1 MLQEYQRILVAVDGS
16 ESANRALRKAVAVAK
31 RNDATLFITHVI
43 DTRAFQPYEAF
54 DASVSK
60 SAKSEANATLN
71 ACKLYAA
78 NHGLSDVHLLLE
90 HGSPKKLIA
99 RDLPNDYD
107 IDLIML
113 GATGLNTVER
123 FFIGSVSE
131 NVVRSA
137 LCDVLVVRTDTENN
151 YEIGH

>member
-43 DTRAFQPYEAF
+43 DTRDFQLYQAF
-54 DASVSK
+54 DASVSE
-60 SAKSEANATLN
+60 SAKSEANSILN
-71 ACKLYAA
+71 ACKLYAE
-78 NHGLSDVHLLLE
+78 NQGLTDVRLLLE
-90 HGSPKKLIA
+90 YGSPKKLIA
-99 RDLPNDYD
+99 RDLPNSYN

-151 YEIGH
+151 YEMGH

>member
-43 DTRAFQPYEAF
+43 DTRAFQPYE
-54 DASVSK
+54 
-60 SAKSEANATLN
+60 SAKSEANSTLN
-71 ACKLYAA
+71 ACKLYAE

>member
-1 MLQEYQRILVAVDGS
+1 M
-16 ESANRALRKAVAVAK
+16 
-31 RNDATLFITHVI
+31 H
-43 DTRAFQPYEAF
+43 
-54 DASVSK
+54 ASYMPK
-60 SAKSEANATLN
+60 
-71 ACKLYAA
+71 

-99 RDLPNDYD
+99 RDLPNSYD